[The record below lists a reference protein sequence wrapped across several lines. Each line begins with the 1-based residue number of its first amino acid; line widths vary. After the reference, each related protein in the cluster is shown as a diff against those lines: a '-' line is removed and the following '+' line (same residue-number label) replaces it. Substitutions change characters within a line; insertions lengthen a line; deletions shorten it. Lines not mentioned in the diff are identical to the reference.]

1 MAKGMDHMNQGEDAW
16 TRVLL
21 LTRELE
27 ALLLT
32 IKEAAVPVLTTG
44 EPDQAWRT
52 RRFLRLADRM
62 LEDLHGLHLAS
73 EEPNGG

>member
-1 MAKGMDHMNQGEDAW
+1 MNQEEDAW
-16 TRVLL
+16 TRVMRLM
-21 LTRELE
+21 RDLE
-27 ALLLT
+27 AQLLT
-32 IKEAAVPVLTTG
+32 IKEAAVPVLTGG

-62 LEDLHGLHLAS
+62 LEDLHGLHFGS

>member
-1 MAKGMDHMNQGEDAW
+1 MDQQEDAW
-16 TRVLL
+16 TRVLG
-21 LTRELE
+21 LTRDLE
-27 ALLLT
+27 VLLLV

-62 LEDLHGLHLAS
+62 LEDMHALQFATDDTT
-73 EEPNGG
+73 ED